1 MKTQALH
8 PRASLQR
15 LFMLLMVAVASL
27 MVPNRARAAA
37 PGIVTQP
44 TSLTLN
50 AGGTATFTVGASGTP
65 SPTYQWF
72 FNGSQLPGR
81 TNTMLT
87 FANAQLPQAG
97 VYVASVS
104 NIDGT
109 VQSAEARLTI
119 LPPGL
124 QQTWLTRF
132 SSPDGSYA
140 AASAMKVD
148 GLGNVFVTGTAG
160 RNGAAGDLA
169 TLKLNASGVPLWTNW
184 YNGPVNGTE
193 WGGPL
198 AIDASGQA
206 YTVTESGGGATSY
219 DYATIK
225 IGAGG
230 NPLWQARFSATTNS
244 AENPRGI
251 AVDPVSGN
259 VYVTGNDEGPLT
271 QLGWLTVAYSSSGAP
286 LWTNR
291 FAGMGGWAGAAAA
304 LALDPSGNVLVAGYA
319 EVAGSTDLVLIK
331 YAPNGTTLWTATYDG
346 PNHDSDSIFPF
357 GSPMAVDAAGNVHV
371 VGSSAQ
377 TDSSTAML
385 TVKFAANGSLLW
397 AARDQAVPGA
407 NDLAVAVVLDS
418 VGNVHVTGVSSRPGG
433 QGDYLTRKY
442 SAAGTRQWLARQP
455 AEFAGISAEI
465 GGLAVDA
472 SNQAYVAA
480 RMQRV
485 PNDGDIALWRYDT
498 NGNRRRFVSYNGPGN
513 GAGSKSDWPKALHVG
528 SGGQVFV
535 AGSSYSTGSLE
546 YVVIKYLDT
555 AINGRAGILAAP
567 QDQTVAPG
575 ATTTFSLIAEG
586 TAPLFYQWLYFG
598 RPISGATNST
608 LMLANVQTNQAG
620 DYSVEVRN
628 AIGETRSREVHL
640 VVAVPPPPPLAH
652 HWKFDESTG
661 LLARDAVGEWH
672 GTLVNGPTRIAG
684 KLAGALAFDGVNDYV
699 QIAPSPAPNL
709 PAAFSLSLW
718 FKPAQLINSGSGRKD
733 LFKKYLSTWLLLNYP
748 SGDGR
753 LAFVL
758 NAGSPVVKSTT
769 SSWNAGQWYH
779 VICTHDGTAMRIYVN
794 GALEGTL
801 ATTAAP
807 AQNANPI
814 QIGGNTDQS
823 FYFPG
828 GLDDVRLYDAALSGT
843 EVATLFNSGND
854 PSSLQS
860 LINAA
865 APGATLNL
873 PARTYFETVVID
885 KNLTL
890 VGAGTNASIVDGMAM
905 GGVVTILTNRT
916 VTLKN
921 LTVRNGARTAAPDSC
936 GGGFYSEGSLTL
948 SNVIVVGNLAERGG
962 GICSLGPLTLLA
974 SQVRSNAAT
983 SFECGIYAAGPSLL
997 LNSVICDNRAWPDIF
1012 PSAMTGGIGNH
1023 GTMWVEDCLVRGN
1036 AGRLSPG
1043 LASDGQL
1050 TLIGTEIAD
1059 NRGSTVGGGVENTGG
1074 LLLMTNCTVAGNSTG
1089 EFGQGGGL
1097 INSGQAILESVI
1109 VHSNS
1114 ANRAGGIWNRAEGT
1128 MTMNHCRVTGNT
1140 AGAILDGGEAGG
1152 VLNDGSLH
1160 ARSLIVADN
1169 TASDDGGG
1177 IYNGGSLVLLDSH
1190 LAGNLSYRFG
1200 GGLLNFGTLAATNT
1214 TWSSNTGRV
1223 SGGLCNLNTG
1233 LVVNCTFSGN
1243 GGSGEA
1249 GAIFNNKELFLL
1261 NCTVTGNEVNSGSP
1275 GSPVAGGVFNSEFG
1289 MLRSRNSII
1298 AGNHNGVPPGSTNA
1312 PSAGPDF
1319 NGMMLSLGYNLI
1331 GDTANTVITGDTTGN
1346 LLDVPPLLGPLQ
1358 DNGGPAPTH
1367 ALLLGSPAID
1377 AGSCAGGP
1385 AFDQRGVARAYDF
1398 PAIPNAADGCDIGAF
1413 ELASTAPRVV
1423 WLSPTN
1429 GSVFFQPSNVT
1440 LTVAASDPDGDVS
1453 SIEIREAFHAPLA
1466 TGTNSV
1472 LTVVLTNLTSGVR
1485 TFVATAVDAQGQY
1498 SAQIEITFTV
1508 INELQALINAAPPGS
1523 TLNLGA
1529 RTYFD
1534 TVVIDKNLTL
1544 CGVPGLTVLD
1554 GQSSRRVLQVA
1565 TGAVVT
1571 ICNTIIRNGNQRE
1584 IFNGDGGGIL
1594 NDGSLTLSNVIV
1606 TANTA
1611 DQGGGISSQG
1621 PLTLLSSQVISNGA
1635 RYYGNGIAATG
1646 PTRIY
1651 NSEVARNEP
1660 ADFGPSRVGGIGSA
1674 ALLWIE
1680 NSRILS
1686 NLALD
1691 SAGIES
1697 SGTLVLIGSEV
1708 SGNAGYLGGSA
1719 VDSSGLLFMTNTIVS
1734 GNGGGD
1740 LGIGGGVT
1748 SFGQAVLDHVIV
1760 TRNRA
1765 PDAGGI
1771 WNGASGSMTLL
1782 DCTVTDNIA
1791 RSFFGGYRAGGI
1803 WNRGTLTAHRT
1814 IIGGNIAYESG
1825 GGIVNE
1831 GALSLNLCRVENN
1844 DTYGSSGG
1852 GIHNSGQLTVTNTTL
1867 SDNRASGLGYG
1878 SGGGAGLW
1886 NSGTGLVVNCTISS
1900 NTLRSGAG
1908 GGLRNE
1914 GDITLLSCTLAGNRA
1929 GEYADEPP
1937 VVGGVFNNGTFR
1949 SRNSI
1954 IAGNAN
1960 LPNLFGP
1967 LLPAT
1972 GPDFNGVLVSQG
1984 FNLLGNTT
1992 DCIITGVTTGNL
2004 LNVLPAL
2011 GPLQD
2016 NGGASPTHALQIG
2029 SPALDAGD
2037 PAGFPAT
2044 DQRELPRPTD
2054 GNGDCVG
2061 RPDIGAY
2068 ERQEKLLWIEQAA
2081 PGHLRLRLVGTAG
2094 RSYAIQRSV
2103 TLSPTSWTYLG
2114 LMQAAGTP
2122 CLFEFQLTVT
2132 PASTNQFFR
2141 AVELP

>member
-15 LFMLLMVAVASL
+15 LFMLLMVAVVSL
-27 MVPNRARAAA
+27 MVPTRAWAAA
-37 PGIVTQP
+37 PAIVTQP

-72 FNGSQLPGR
+72 FNGSLLPGR

-97 VYVASVS
+97 VYLASVS

-124 QQTWLTRF
+124 QQTWVTRF

-206 YTVTESGGGATSY
+206 FTVTESGGGATSY

-259 VYVTGNDEGPLT
+259 VYVTGNDESLLT

-291 FAGMGGWAGAAAA
+291 FAGLGGWAGASAA

-331 YAPNGTTLWTATYDG
+331 YAPNGITLWTATYDG
-346 PNHDSDSIFPF
+346 LDHGSDSIFPF
-357 GSPMAVDAAGNVHV
+357 GAPMAVDAAGNVHV

-377 TDSSTAML
+377 ADSSTAML

-418 VGNVHVTGVSSRPGG
+418 VGNVHVTGVSSRPPGG

-480 RMQRV
+480 RMQLV

-628 AIGETRSREVHL
+628 AIGETRSPEATL

-718 FKPAQLINSGSGRKD
+718 FKPAQLLNASSGRKD

-779 VICTHDGTAMRIYVN
+779 VICTHDGTAIRIYVN

-843 EVATLFNSGND
+843 EVATLFNSDND

-890 VGAGTNASIVDGMAM
+890 VGAGTTASIVDGMAM
-905 GGVVTILTNRT
+905 GGVVTILTNRA

-921 LTVRNGARTAAPDSC
+921 LTVRNGKRLFGEDAS
-936 GGGFYSEGSLTL
+936 GGGIYSAGALTL
-948 SNVIVVGNLAERGG
+948 SNVVVTGNTATYGG
-962 GICSLGPLTLLA
+962 GIYSAGSLSLLA
-974 SQVRSNAAT
+974 SQVSSNRAVFSACGLYAT
-983 SFECGIYAAGPSLL
+983 GPSFLL
-997 LNSVICDNRAWPDIF
+997 HSTVNDNEPAPNSSPFV
-1012 PSAMTGGIGNH
+1012 GGIRSTGSIWVESSLVRDNSTLDAPGVFSS
-1023 GTMWVEDCLVRGN
+1023 GTMVLIGSEFTGNYGYFGGSAVENDGGVLLATNCLVSGN
-1036 AGRLSPG
+1036 SGG
-1043 LASDGQL
+1043 EFG
-1050 TLIGTEIAD
+1050 
-1059 NRGSTVGGGVENTGG
+1059 VGGGLAN
-1074 LLLMTNCTVAGNSTG
+1074 
-1089 EFGQGGGL
+1089 F
-1097 INSGQAILESVI
+1097 GQAILEGVI
-1109 VHSNS
+1109 VRANHAPDGGGLWNRAGSVMTLNHCLVVSNS
-1114 ANRAGGIWNRAEGT
+1114 AGGI
-1128 MTMNHCRVTGNT
+1128 
-1140 AGAILDGGEAGG
+1140 
-1152 VLNDGSLH
+1152 
-1160 ARSLIVADN
+1160 
-1169 TASDDGGG
+1169 
-1177 IYNGGSLVLLDSH
+1177 NG
-1190 LAGNLSYRFG
+1190 Y
-1200 GGLLNFGTLAATNT
+1200 
-1214 TWSSNTGRV
+1214 
-1223 SGGLCNLNTG
+1223 
-1233 LVVNCTFSGN
+1233 
-1243 GGSGEA
+1243 
-1249 GAIFNNKELFLL
+1249 
-1261 NCTVTGNEVNSGSP
+1261 
-1275 GSPVAGGVFNSEFG
+1275 
-1289 MLRSRNSII
+1289 
-1298 AGNHNGVPPGSTNA
+1298 
-1312 PSAGPDF
+1312 
-1319 NGMMLSLGYNLI
+1319 
-1331 GDTANTVITGDTTGN
+1331 
-1346 LLDVPPLLGPLQ
+1346 
-1358 DNGGPAPTH
+1358 
-1367 ALLLGSPAID
+1367 
-1377 AGSCAGGP
+1377 
-1385 AFDQRGVARAYDF
+1385 
-1398 PAIPNAADGCDIGAF
+1398 
-1413 ELASTAPRVV
+1413 
-1423 WLSPTN
+1423 
-1429 GSVFFQPSNVT
+1429 
-1440 LTVAASDPDGDVS
+1440 
-1453 SIEIREAFHAPLA
+1453 
-1466 TGTNSV
+1466 
-1472 LTVVLTNLTSGVR
+1472 
-1485 TFVATAVDAQGQY
+1485 
-1498 SAQIEITFTV
+1498 
-1508 INELQALINAAPPGS
+1508 
-1523 TLNLGA
+1523 
-1529 RTYFD
+1529 
-1534 TVVIDKNLTL
+1534 
-1544 CGVPGLTVLD
+1544 
-1554 GQSSRRVLQVA
+1554 
-1565 TGAVVT
+1565 
-1571 ICNTIIRNGNQRE
+1571 
-1584 IFNGDGGGIL
+1584 
-1594 NDGSLTLSNVIV
+1594 
-1606 TANTA
+1606 
-1611 DQGGGISSQG
+1611 QGGGIFNQ
-1621 PLTLLSSQVISNGA
+1621 
-1635 RYYGNGIAATG
+1635 
-1646 PTRIY
+1646 
-1651 NSEVARNEP
+1651 
-1660 ADFGPSRVGGIGSA
+1660 
-1674 ALLWIE
+1674 
-1680 NSRILS
+1680 
-1686 NLALD
+1686 
-1691 SAGIES
+1691 
-1697 SGTLVLIGSEV
+1697 
-1708 SGNAGYLGGSA
+1708 
-1719 VDSSGLLFMTNTIVS
+1719 
-1734 GNGGGD
+1734 
-1740 LGIGGGVT
+1740 
-1748 SFGQAVLDHVIV
+1748 
-1760 TRNRA
+1760 
-1765 PDAGGI
+1765 
-1771 WNGASGSMTLL
+1771 
-1782 DCTVTDNIA
+1782 
-1791 RSFFGGYRAGGI
+1791 
-1803 WNRGTLTAHRT
+1803 
-1814 IIGGNIAYESG
+1814 
-1825 GGIVNE
+1825 
-1831 GALSLNLCRVENN
+1831 
-1844 DTYGSSGG
+1844 
-1852 GIHNSGQLTVTNTTL
+1852 GQLTL
-1867 SDNRASGLGYG
+1867 RQ
-1878 SGGGAGLW
+1878 
-1886 NSGTGLVVNCTISS
+1886 TGLLHN
-1900 NTLRSGAG
+1900 
-1908 GGLRNE
+1908 
-1914 GDITLLSCTLAGNRA
+1914 
-1929 GEYADEPP
+1929 
-1937 VVGGVFNNGTFR
+1937 
-1949 SRNSI
+1949 
-1954 IAGNAN
+1954 
-1960 LPNLFGP
+1960 
-1967 LLPAT
+1967 
-1972 GPDFNGVLVSQG
+1972 
-1984 FNLLGNTT
+1984 
-1992 DCIITGVTTGNL
+1992 
-2004 LNVLPAL
+2004 
-2011 GPLQD
+2011 
-2016 NGGASPTHALQIG
+2016 
-2029 SPALDAGD
+2029 
-2037 PAGFPAT
+2037 
-2044 DQRELPRPTD
+2044 
-2054 GNGDCVG
+2054 
-2061 RPDIGAY
+2061 
-2068 ERQEKLLWIEQAA
+2068 QA
-2081 PGHLRLRLVGTAG
+2081 
-2094 RSYAIQRSV
+2094 
-2103 TLSPTSWTYLG
+2103 
-2114 LMQAAGTP
+2114 
-2122 CLFEFQLTVT
+2122 
-2132 PASTNQFFR
+2132 
-2141 AVELP
+2141 